1 MIPARPGTGCYGW
14 VAYFYGPMPTIETE
28 YAGALRTLALH
39 VASGSRI
46 ITDAPL
52 DNHGRGEAFSP
63 SDLTCAALG
72 SCMLTIM
79 GIKAE
84 QHALDITGTRIAIT
98 KQMTTDGPRRIH
110 RITLDFTLPPAA
122 ATFSPRDRD
131 VLERAAHTCPVALS
145 LHPEIEQVVR
155 FGWPESA
162 A

>member
-1 MIPARPGTGCYGW
+1 MTGCRRQGR
-14 VAYFYGPMPTIETE
+14 YFCGPMPTIETE

-46 ITDAPL
+46 VTDAPV

-79 GIKAE
+79 GIKAD
-84 QHALDITGTRIAIT
+84 QHGLNLIGTRVAIT
-98 KQMTTDGPRRIH
+98 KEMTADGPRRIR
-110 RITLDFTLPPAA
+110 RITLDFVLPAA
-122 ATFSPRDRD
+122 ATAFSVRDRE
-131 VLERAAHTCPVALS
+131 VLERAARTCPVALS

-155 FGWPESA
+155 FGW
-162 A
+162 